1 VRGAGKVLLLWA
13 RDGAGAKVR
22 ADRLAPADRR
32 GRGPFR
38 CLGCGEQ
45 LVPRLGEVRAR
56 HFAHLPGSRCPLTAP
71 ETILH
76 LDAKERLLALCSA
89 AFEGRLAVTLL
100 ARCGRC
106 RGRLPVD
113 LGSAGDAAEPEG
125 AVGPLRAD
133 VLVRARGVPALALE
147 VRVTH
152 AVAAEKEA
160 ALAGARLPFVEVDA
174 REEWER
180 AEGGKVE
187 VSCARC
193 GGFPPCPACAALA
206 RADADRAAGGEAA
219 EIADLEEYRARGLF
233 GATAALAPP
242 PGAGPAEGEPLSPA
256 ERADLARRFEC
267 PECGTRSLDFG
278 VRLAR
283 HRCARAGVRPV
294 AWRGYGGGLVALSWW
309 RRRGDATPR

>member
-22 ADRLAPADRR
+22 ADRLAAADRR

-38 CLGCGEQ
+38 CLGCGEP
-45 LVPRLGEVRAR
+45 LVPHLGKVRAR

-71 ETILH
+71 ETALH

-106 RGRLPVD
+106 RGRLPLD
-113 LGSAGDAAEPEG
+113 LGATGDAAEAEG

-133 VLVRARGVPALALE
+133 VLVRARGVPALAFE

-160 ALAGARLPFVEVDA
+160 ALAAARLPFVEVDA

-180 AEGGKVE
+180 ADGEAVE
-187 VSCARC
+187 VRCARS

-233 GATAALAPP
+233 GPAAALAPRR
-242 PGAGPAEGEPLSPA
+242 GSATAEGPLSTA
-256 ERADLARRFEC
+256 EREDLARRFEC
-267 PECGTRSLDFG
+267 PECGTPSLDFG
-278 VRLAR
+278 ERLVR

-309 RRRGDATPR
+309 RRPDGATSR